1 MFLWLNKLPFWIT
14 NIACIFS
21 ILWCFK
27 TAYKPDR
34 ILNTAEQ
41 PTAYIFYIKMQIL
54 IIFLLYH
61 DYTEETH
68 LSSTAI
74 QLLILAYLIGHKEL
88 QILQLL

>member
-1 MFLWLNKLPFWIT
+1 
-14 NIACIFS
+14 
-21 ILWCFK
+21 
-27 TAYKPDR
+27 
-34 ILNTAEQ
+34 
-41 PTAYIFYIKMQIL
+41 MQIL